1 MLRLLIPDIRST
13 AGGVAL
19 LPEGPPMSSDIRELV
34 HRVVLFERLQEP
46 ELTGLSQQLTR
57 RTFRRGT
64 MIFHKD
70 QAGDA
75 LYIVE
80 SGRVRIF
87 RTSESGKELEVSEA
101 GPGEVFGELALLDGS
116 PRSASVEAVE
126 DTVTHTLNRD
136 EFLRYLATAPQLAV
150 AVILLLSKRLRAI
163 TEYAESLAF
172 LDLEARLARDLLQL
186 GERHG
191 VVADGVEIDLAHL
204 NQTELANRIGATR
217 ERVNRALA
225 AFRSQRLIKLR
236 GKKIVLIDLERL
248 KKRIY

>member
-1 MLRLLIPDIRST
+1 
-13 AGGVAL
+13 
-19 LPEGPPMSSDIRELV
+19 MSSDTRELV
-34 HRVVLFERLQEP
+34 RRVLLFKHLQEP
-46 ELTGLSQQLTR
+46 ELTGLSKHLTR
-57 RTFRRGT
+57 RAFHRGT

-101 GPGEVFGELALLDGS
+101 GAGEVFGELALLDGS
-116 PRSASVEAVE
+116 SRSASVEAVE
-126 DTVTHTLNRD
+126 DTVTYTLNRD

-150 AVILLLSKRLRAI
+150 AVIQLLSTRLRAL

-191 VVADGVEIDLAHL
+191 VQADGLEINLDL
-204 NQTELANRIGATR
+204 NQTELATRIGATR

-225 AFRSQRLIKLR
+225 AFRSQRLVELR
-236 GKKIVLIDLERL
+236 GKKIVLLDLERL